1 MKIIVAGCGKIGT
14 AILSSLVTEGHDVV
28 AVDND
33 RSVIEDITNIYDV
46 MGVNGNA
53 SDYDTLTEAGVN
65 GVDIYIAAKILTSR
79 ICFPVS
85 WQKRWAQSGR

>member
-53 SDYDTLTEAGVN
+53 SDYDTLTEAGVTSPPW
-65 GVDIYIAAKILTSR
+65 ILTSR